1 MKLRTLAL
9 VGALFASSAV
19 WAADAAVDNL
29 ISSRCATCHGAEG
42 HATSPIFPSLA
53 GQNRQYLIK
62 QLQDFRSKKRVSE
75 TMAPQVAD
83 LSDETIAA
91 LADFYAAKK
100 PRTHRV
106 SDADLIPVGRYIFT
120 KGNSWSGVPA
130 CASCHGENAAG
141 TATLPRLAGQNAR
154 YLMSQLKDF
163 NQRTRNNDNEAMHL
177 VVADQRGDVRRF
189 TRNWQG
195 LVQSDLQGLRGTL
208 LALLQ
213 RLRQQLRERGLGGGI
228 RRFSLPA

>member
-1 MKLRTLAL
+1 MPAHLDKCRKNTQIHNYAHPPHPMKLRTLAL
-9 VGALFASSAV
+9 VGAFLASSAV

-130 CASCHGENAAG
+130 CASCHGKEALG
-141 TATLPRLAGQNAR
+141 TSQLPRLAGQNAS
-154 YLMSQLKDF
+154 YIETQLKSF
-163 NQRTRNNDNEAMHL
+163 GTRARTNDNAVMHSIAERMTPL
-177 VVADQRGDVRRF
+177 EMAAVAEFVSGK
-189 TRNWQG
+189 
-195 LVQSDLQGLRGTL
+195 
-208 LALLQ
+208 
-213 RLRQQLRERGLGGGI
+213 
-228 RRFSLPA
+228 